1 MSTAKQL
8 YDYKNDNNTTIDLD
22 RIVDD
27 FTPYIKTVINNMTN
41 NYLTYEDK
49 EEILTDT
56 FFVLWKNQDKDIVY
70 LEAYLAGIARNLVK
84 EKFKKN
90 NITYNIDDYE
100 NIINYYD
107 NIEIFSEKR
116 EKINKLKISYN
127 ELTENEFKIISMF
140 YYSYKSVKDIAKE
153 LNISESNVKTKLFRI
168 RKKLKKYLI

>member
-1 MSTAKQL
+1 MSTVKQL
-8 YDYKNDNNTTIDLD
+8 YDYKNDNNIIDLD
-22 RIVDD
+22 KIVDD

-41 NYLTYEDK
+41 NYLSYEDK

-56 FFVLWKNQDKDIVY
+56 FFVLWKNQDKDIIY

-100 NIINYYD
+100 NEINYYD
-107 NIEIFSEKR
+107 NFEIFSEKR
-116 EKINKLKISYN
+116 EKINKLKIGYK
-127 ELTENEFKIISMF
+127 ELEEKEFQIISMF
-140 YYSYKSVKDIAKE
+140 YYYSKSVKDIAKE